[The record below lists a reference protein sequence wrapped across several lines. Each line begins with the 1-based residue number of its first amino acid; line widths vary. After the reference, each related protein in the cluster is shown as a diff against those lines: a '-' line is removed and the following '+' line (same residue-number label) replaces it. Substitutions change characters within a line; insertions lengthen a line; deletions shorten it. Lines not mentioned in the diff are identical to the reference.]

1 MSVDLSDRVAVITGA
16 NRGLGRAMAKGLAS
30 AGAEVALVA
39 RDREKLAEA
48 AAEIG
53 TKAKAFQA
61 DVSDEQQVA
70 ALERAIAAH
79 YGRVHILINNAG
91 INIRKPLV
99 EFSLEEWNRVV
110 NTNLTSVFLMCRA
123 FIPHIKGQGYG
134 RIINI
139 GSTMSWA
146 SIPGRS
152 AYSATKSAIL
162 GITRALALELAG
174 EDITV
179 NAICPGPFATELNTA
194 LLANPEV
201 AEWFRS
207 RTPVGRWGRL
217 DEVGE
222 LALYLCSE
230 KSAFMTGSD
239 LVIDGGWLAQ

>member
-1 MSVDLSDRVAVITGA
+1 MSVDLNGRVAVITGA
-16 NRGLGRAMAKGLAS
+16 NRGLGRAMAKALAA

-39 RDREKLAEA
+39 RDRQKLDEA
-48 AAEIG
+48 AGEIG
-53 TKAKAFQA
+53 AKAKPFVA

-70 ALERAIAAH
+70 SLERAIAAQ

-123 FIPHIKGQGYG
+123 FVPHIKGQGYG

-174 EDITV
+174 DAVTV

-194 LLANPEV
+194 VLANPEV

-217 DEVGE
+217 EEMGE

-230 KSAFMTGSD
+230 NSAFMTGSD